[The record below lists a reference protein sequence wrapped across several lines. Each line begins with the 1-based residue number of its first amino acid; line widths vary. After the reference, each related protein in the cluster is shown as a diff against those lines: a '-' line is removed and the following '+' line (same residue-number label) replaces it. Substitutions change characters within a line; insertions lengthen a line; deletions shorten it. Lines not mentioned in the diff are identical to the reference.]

1 MYNRLC
7 IIILYKKFFIGLYF
21 KRDKITQ
28 KTHFRNIISANVL
41 LIDIEGHTYIEKD
54 GQIFIYH
61 IFEINITNA
70 NNIPYYN
77 INIVLQK

>member
-1 MYNRLC
+1 M
-7 IIILYKKFFIGLYF
+7 
-21 KRDKITQ
+21 
-28 KTHFRNIISANVL
+28 NIISANVL